1 MVSTQWRMV
10 VAALGVTAATVAV
23 VSAQVEHPPP
33 SAEASDASPR
43 PIADDQVVQEV
54 VGACD
59 LLAFAASADPALQ
72 YAAGRSPADIDAVA
86 AIQRDALLAAAELV
100 EPGPAADAL
109 AVMAAIFVD
118 EDGTGPGRWG
128 EDRWA
133 EALIARAD
141 PALLH
146 LLVPLEARC

>member
-1 MVSTQWRMV
+1 M
-10 VAALGVTAATVAV
+10 
-23 VSAQVEHPPP
+23 
-33 SAEASDASPR
+33 
-43 PIADDQVVQEV
+43 VQEV

-72 YAAGRSPADIDAVA
+72 YAAGRSPADIDGGCHPAG
-86 AIQRDALLAAAELV
+86 ALLAAAELV

-128 EDRWA
+128 EGPVG
-133 EALIARAD
+133 RA
-141 PALLH
+141 
-146 LLVPLEARC
+146 